1 MTAAH
6 TLSQPERMELAH
18 LTVITRDG
26 RYAHRQYNLTA
37 LRRLIDLGYAEKG
50 AGEAG
55 RYRVTDAGQAA
66 YAAMEGA

>member
-18 LTVITRDG
+18 LAVVTREG
-26 RYAHRQYNLTA
+26 QWTHRQYNLTA
-37 LRRLIDLGYAEKG
+37 LRRLVDLGYVEKG

-66 YAAMEGA
+66 YRAMEGK